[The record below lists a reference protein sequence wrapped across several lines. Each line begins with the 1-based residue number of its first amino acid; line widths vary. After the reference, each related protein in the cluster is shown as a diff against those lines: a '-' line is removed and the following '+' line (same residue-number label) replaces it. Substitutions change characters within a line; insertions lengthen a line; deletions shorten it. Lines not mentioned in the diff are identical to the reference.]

1 MFVRGQSGGAEP
13 CSLHWHSLPM
23 EAVGSLT
30 MEDIKSH
37 GDVALGDIVGMVGW
51 VDGWTRWS

>member
-1 MFVRGQSGGAEP
+1 VRGQSGGAEP